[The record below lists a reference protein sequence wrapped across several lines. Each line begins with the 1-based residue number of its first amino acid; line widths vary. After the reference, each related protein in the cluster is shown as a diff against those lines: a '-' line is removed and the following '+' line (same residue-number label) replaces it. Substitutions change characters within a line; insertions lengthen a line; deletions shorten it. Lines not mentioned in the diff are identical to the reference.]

1 MADPATPNR
10 SGVNRLQCRNCGSPL
25 DPRRVEL
32 GYDYCLAA
40 ECQQLHVKRVKLA
53 ALGVNKAADYYVR
66 ADEVLPPPA
75 PAPLPA
81 GHGDG
86 DEEDEEDGDGAGD
99 VTGGPGPAGES
110 PSAGSPSTPGADAEG
125 RPRSTLA
132 RLRERDSRLDR
143 DLARSYDRFV
153 RGDITAR
160 EMDAEQR
167 RLVADFNRMVMN
179 ENIRYRSFL
188 RRQPR

>member
-1 MADPATPNR
+1 
-10 SGVNRLQCRNCGSPL
+10 LQCRNCGSPL
-25 DPRRVEL
+25 DRRRVEL
-32 GYDYCLAA
+32 GYDYCLRE
-40 ECQQLHVKRVKLA
+40 ECQQLYVKRVKLA

-66 ADEVLPPPA
+66 AEEVLPPPA

-81 GHGDG
+81 GHEDA
-86 DEEDEEDGDGAGD
+86 DEDVDEDVDEDL
-99 VTGGPGPAGES
+99 TGTPGPAGDS
-110 PSAGSPSTPGADAEG
+110 PPAGSPSTPSADAEP

-132 RLRERDSRLDR
+132 RLREIDSQLDR

-188 RRQPR
+188 RRKPR

>member
-1 MADPATPNR
+1 
-10 SGVNRLQCRNCGSPL
+10 VNRLQCRNCGSPL

-32 GYDYCLAA
+32 GYDYCLKA
-40 ECQQLHVKRVKLA
+40 ECQQLYVKRVKLA

-81 GHGDG
+81 GHD
-86 DEEDEEDGDGAGD
+86 EDEDGSGE
-99 VTGGPGPAGES
+99 PGPAGGS
-110 PSAGSPSTPGADAEG
+110 PSAGSPSPPSTDSEP

-132 RLRERDSRLDR
+132 RLRDRETQLDR
-143 DLARSYDRFV
+143 DLARSYNRFV

-167 RLVADFNRMVMN
+167 RRVADFNRAVMN

-188 RRQPR
+188 RRQPPG